1 MELKKSLLL
10 IVCLLVSLAGLAFI
24 YFSIS
29 KISPSELK
37 IGNVDSNLSGQAIS
51 VTGKITYV
59 RTHSAGHVFL
69 TLSDGDSEI
78 EVPVFSSVMNQL
90 KSDGITQYEFR
101 KGKTLRVTGIVGE
114 YKGQLQIVPRKASD
128 VQFLNSLR

>member
-29 KISPSELK
+29 KIFPSELK
-37 IGNVDSNLSGQAIS
+37 IGDVDSNLSGQAIS